1 MFVQTGSHRTNTT
14 VAVYANC
21 PKCTLS
27 MYRVESSFMN
37 PTLNKFRVSYPQ
49 GSLISDLL
57 AIDHGQYIVRVSVE
71 IDGVTRST
79 GLAAAQTVELAE
91 DQARLRAITVL
102 AVDRESSTDTE
113 TSPPHRH
120 TQTSVAAAK
129 IPSSPESIP
138 NSASTFAAKRMVS
151 TPEVEDT
158 PSPSPIDTHPISAKP
173 SPPPEPTEPLPE
185 TVEPPSP
192 PETKPSP
199 PPEPTVTFPE
209 TVEPPSL
216 TEDVSASQTP
226 LLKEET
232 PTPVGVTQ
240 SSLEPE
246 STPPPSPAPAQ
257 NEAEPDIQT
266 QPTSETPIDFSEILA
281 RTNVELRRLGWT
293 NQQGRDYLV
302 ETYGKRSRQLLTD
315 EELLDFLHH
324 LELEPTPD

>member
-1 MFVQTGSHRTNTT
+1 
-14 VAVYANC
+14 
-21 PKCTLS
+21 
-27 MYRVESSFMN
+27 MN

-91 DQARLRAITVL
+91 DQARQRAITVL

-120 TQTSVAAAK
+120 PQTSVTAAE
-129 IPSSPESIP
+129 IPASPKSSL
-138 NSASTFAAKRMVS
+138 NSVPPGAANNLES

-158 PSPSPIDTHPISAKP
+158 PSPSPIDTQPISAKP
-173 SPPPEPTEPLPE
+173 SPPPEPTESLPE
-185 TVEPPSP
+185 TVEPSSP
-192 PETKPSP
+192 PKTKPSP
-199 PPEPTVTFPE
+199 PPEPTVTLPE

-216 TEDVSASQTP
+216 TEDVSASETP
-226 LLKEET
+226 LFNEET

-246 STPPPSPAPAQ
+246 PTPPPPPAQ
-257 NEAEPDIQT
+257 QEAEPDIQS
-266 QPTSETPIDFSEILA
+266 QPTSETPIDFSEIIA
-281 RTNVELRRLGWT
+281 RTNVELKRLGWT
-293 NQQGRDYLV
+293 NQQGRDYLI

>member
-1 MFVQTGSHRTNTT
+1 
-14 VAVYANC
+14 
-21 PKCTLS
+21 
-27 MYRVESSFMN
+27 MN

-91 DQARLRAITVL
+91 DQARQRAITVL

-129 IPSSPESIP
+129 VPSSPESIP
-138 NSASTFAAKRMVS
+138 NSASAFAAKRMVS
-151 TPEVEDT
+151 TSEVEDT

-192 PETKPSP
+192 PEAKPSP
-199 PPEPTVTFPE
+199 PPEPTVTLPE
-209 TVEPPSL
+209 TVEPLS
-216 TEDVSASQTP
+216 TEDVSASETP
-226 LLKEET
+226 LFNEET

-246 STPPPSPAPAQ
+246 STPPPPPAQ
-257 NEAEPDIQT
+257 KEAEPDIQS
-266 QPTSETPIDFSEILA
+266 QPKSETPIDFSEIIA
-281 RTNVELRRLGWT
+281 RTNVELKRLGWT

-324 LELEPTPD
+324 LELEPTPE

>member
-1 MFVQTGSHRTNTT
+1 
-14 VAVYANC
+14 
-21 PKCTLS
+21 
-27 MYRVESSFMN
+27 MN

-91 DQARLRAITVL
+91 DQARQRAITVL

-113 TSPPHRH
+113 TSLPHSH
-120 TQTSVAAAK
+120 TQTSVAAAEV
-129 IPSSPESIP
+129 PSSPESIP
-138 NSASTFAAKRMVS
+138 NSAPAFAAKRMVS
-151 TPEVEDT
+151 KPEGEDT

-185 TVEPPSP
+185 TVEPSSPSK
-192 PETKPSP
+192 TKPNP
-199 PPEPTVTFPE
+199 PPEPTVTLPE
-209 TVEPPSL
+209 TVEPLSL
-216 TEDVSASQTP
+216 TEDVSTSETP
-226 LLKEET
+226 LFKEET

-246 STPPPSPAPAQ
+246 STPPPPPAQ
-257 NEAEPDIQT
+257 KEAEPDIQT
-266 QPTSETPIDFSEILA
+266 QPKSETPIDFSEIIA
-281 RTNVELRRLGWT
+281 RTNVELKRLGWT
-293 NQQGRDYLV
+293 NQQGRDYLI

>member
-1 MFVQTGSHRTNTT
+1 ME
-14 VAVYANC
+14 Y
-21 PKCTLS
+21 
-27 MYRVESSFMN
+27 M
-37 PTLNKFRVSYPQ
+37 LNKFRVCYPQ
-49 GSLISDLL
+49 GNLISELL

-113 TSPPHRH
+113 TSPPHSH

-129 IPSSPESIP
+129 VPSSPESIP
-138 NSASTFAAKRMVS
+138 NSAPALAAKRMVS

-158 PSPSPIDTHPISAKP
+158 PSPSPIDTHSISAKP
-173 SPPPEPTEPLPE
+173 TPPPEPTEPLPE
-185 TVEPPSP
+185 TVEAPSP
-192 PETKPSP
+192 PEAKPTP
-199 PPEPTVTFPE
+199 PPEPTVRLPE
-209 TVEPPSL
+209 TVEPLS

-226 LLKEET
+226 LFKEQT
-232 PTPVGVTQ
+232 PTPLGITQ

-246 STPPPSPAPAQ
+246 STPAPSPAPAQ
-257 NEAEPDIQT
+257 QEAEPDIQS
-266 QPTSETPIDFSEILA
+266 QPKSETPIDFSEIIA
-281 RTNVELRRLGWT
+281 RTNVELKRLGWT

>member
-1 MFVQTGSHRTNTT
+1 
-14 VAVYANC
+14 
-21 PKCTLS
+21 
-27 MYRVESSFMN
+27 MN

-91 DQARLRAITVL
+91 DQARQRAITVL

-120 TQTSVAAAK
+120 TQTSVAAAEV
-129 IPSSPESIP
+129 PSSPESIP
-138 NSASTFAAKRMVS
+138 NSAPAFAAKRMVS

-185 TVEPPSP
+185 TVEPSSP
-192 PETKPSP
+192 PKTKPSP
-199 PPEPTVTFPE
+199 PPEPTVTLPE

-216 TEDVSASQTP
+216 TEDISGSQTP
-226 LLKEET
+226 LFKEET
-232 PTPVGVTQ
+232 PSPVGVTQ

-246 STPPPSPAPAQ
+246 STPPPPPAQ
-257 NEAEPDIQT
+257 KEAEPDIQS
-266 QPTSETPIDFSEILA
+266 QPKSETPIDFSEIIA
-281 RTNVELRRLGWT
+281 RTNVELKRLGWT

>member
-1 MFVQTGSHRTNTT
+1 
-14 VAVYANC
+14 
-21 PKCTLS
+21 
-27 MYRVESSFMN
+27 MN

-91 DQARLRAITVL
+91 DQARLRAITVFVL
-102 AVDRESSTDTE
+102 AVDRESSDTE

-129 IPSSPESIP
+129 VPSFPESIP
-138 NSASTFAAKRMVS
+138 NSTSAFAAKSLES

-185 TVEPPSP
+185 TVEPLSP
-192 PETKPSP
+192 PKTKPSP
-199 PPEPTVTFPE
+199 PPEPTVTLPE

-216 TEDVSASQTP
+216 TEDISGSQTP
-226 LLKEET
+226 LFKEET

-240 SSLEPE
+240 SSLESE
-246 STPPPSPAPAQ
+246 STPPPSDAPAQ
-257 NEAEPDIQT
+257 KEAEPDSQT
-266 QPTSETPIDFSEILA
+266 QSKSETPIDFSEIIA
-281 RTNVELRRLGWT
+281 RTNVELKRLGWT
-293 NQQGRDYLV
+293 NQQGRDYLI

>member
-1 MFVQTGSHRTNTT
+1 
-14 VAVYANC
+14 
-21 PKCTLS
+21 
-27 MYRVESSFMN
+27 MN

-91 DQARLRAITVL
+91 DQARQRAITIL

-113 TSPPHRH
+113 TSPPHSH

-129 IPSSPESIP
+129 VSSSPESIP
-138 NSASTFAAKRMVS
+138 NSAPAFAAKSLES

-158 PSPSPIDTHPISAKP
+158 PSRSPIDTHPISEKP

-192 PETKPSP
+192 PETKPNP
-199 PPEPTVTFPE
+199 TAEPTVTFPE
-209 TVEPPSL
+209 TVEPLS

-226 LLKEET
+226 LFKEET

-246 STPPPSPAPAQ
+246 STPPPPPAQ
-257 NEAEPDIQT
+257 KEAEPDIQS
-266 QPTSETPIDFSEILA
+266 QPKSETPIDFSEIIA
-281 RTNVELRRLGWT
+281 RTNVELKRLGWT

>member
-1 MFVQTGSHRTNTT
+1 
-14 VAVYANC
+14 
-21 PKCTLS
+21 
-27 MYRVESSFMN
+27 MN

-91 DQARLRAITVL
+91 DQARQRAITVL

-113 TSPPHRH
+113 ISPPHRH
-120 TQTSVAAAK
+120 TQTSVAAAEV
-129 IPSSPESIP
+129 PSSPESIP
-138 NSASTFAAKRMVS
+138 NSAPAFAAKRMVS

-158 PSPSPIDTHPISAKP
+158 PSPTPIDTHPISAKP

-185 TVEPPSP
+185 TVEPSSPSK
-192 PETKPSP
+192 TKPSP
-199 PPEPTVTFPE
+199 PPEPTVTLPE

-216 TEDVSASQTP
+216 TEDISGSETP
-226 LLKEET
+226 LFKEET
-232 PTPVGVTQ
+232 PSPVGVTQ

-246 STPPPSPAPAQ
+246 STPPPPPAQ
-257 NEAEPDIQT
+257 KEAEPDIQT
-266 QPTSETPIDFSEILA
+266 QSKSETPIDFSEIIA
-281 RTNVELRRLGWT
+281 RTNVELKRLGWT